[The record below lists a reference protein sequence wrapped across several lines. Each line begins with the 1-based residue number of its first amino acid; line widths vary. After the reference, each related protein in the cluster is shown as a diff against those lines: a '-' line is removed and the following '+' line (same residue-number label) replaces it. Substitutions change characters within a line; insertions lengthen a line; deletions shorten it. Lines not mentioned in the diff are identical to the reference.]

1 MKPQPQTQ
9 SASASAPQPQP
20 QPDVRPARLPALDIR
35 GARFAYGRRT
45 VLADLDLT
53 VDRGTVVGLL
63 GPNGSGKSTLIRG
76 ICRIHRPKAGT
87 FRLGDIDLHRLAPR
101 ELARTAAYV
110 PQGSPGPFSLT
121 VTEAVMLGRTP
132 HVRLR
137 PSRADERHVREA
149 MELLDLTALGDR
161 HVDELSGGQ
170 AQRVVIARALAQQ
183 PEVLLLDEPT
193 SALDLRHQVETLHLV
208 HTLAV
213 ERDLYVLMA
222 IHDLNLAA
230 RFCHRVALLHGGRI
244 VTAGTP
250 AGVYRADLLEQVYG
264 LPVEVDV
271 RDGVPEVRPRLPT
284 RRAAP

>member
-1 MKPQPQTQ
+1 MT
-9 SASASAPQPQP
+9 APQPP
-20 QPDVRPARLPALDIR
+20 PPLPAQPSSLSPTSVPTLEIR
-35 GARFAYGRRT
+35 GAHFAYGRRT
-45 VLADLDLT
+45 VLDDLDLT
-53 VDRGTVVGLL
+53 VHRGTVVGLL

-87 FRLGDIDLHRLAPR
+87 FMLGDVDLHRLPPR

-137 PSRADERHVREA
+137 PSREDERHVREA
-149 MELLDLTALGDR
+149 MELLDLAALADWY
-161 HVDELSGGQ
+161 VDELSGGQ

-183 PEVLLLDEPT
+183 PQVLLLDEPT

-230 RFCHRVALLHGGRI
+230 RFCHQVALLHDGRI
-244 VTAGTP
+244 VTAGAP

-264 LPVEVDV
+264 LPVEIDI
-271 RDGVPEVRPRLPT
+271 RAGVPEVRPCLPA
-284 RRAAP
+284 RRVAPS